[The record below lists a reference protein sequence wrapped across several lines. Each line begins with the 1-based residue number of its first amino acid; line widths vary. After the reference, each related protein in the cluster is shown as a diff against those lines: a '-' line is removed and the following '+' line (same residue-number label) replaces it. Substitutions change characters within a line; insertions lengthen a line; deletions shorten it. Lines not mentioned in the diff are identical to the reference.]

1 MQIQIQNNFFL
12 WIFVGQAGAAVIK
25 LLAGMVAESTTAD
38 PEI

>member
-12 WIFVGQAGAAVIK
+12 WIFVQQAGATAIK
-25 LLAGMVAESTTAD
+25 LLASMVAERTTAD